1 MSTSGAASGLAALP
15 MPLLD
20 HIDIAGQKQ
29 ATPSNVLIASQ
40 TIYISRI
47 TNDDST
53 RYAIVFE
60 NRQCAAS
67 PVAKADSNAAS
78 PEHHPELCRKVV
90 QLDSRYKGGFTAPR
104 SWQTGKWLGDSV
116 SQGYE
121 WIIHRLVVY
130 HVLRLTSRALHTCLQ
145 GVACE
150 FFFDMPR
157 GDTTGCAQ
165 PRGSWLTA
173 GTQVLGGQETKDPG

>member
-1 MSTSGAASGLAALP
+1 MSQFDYIRQLDMALREPGPAGLAALP

-20 HIDIAGQKQ
+20 NIAGQIQ
-29 ATPSNVLIASQ
+29 AIPSNVLIASQ
-40 TIYISRI
+40 AIYLARI
-47 TNDDST
+47 TSDDST

-67 PVAKADSNAAS
+67 PAAS
-78 PEHHPELCRKVV
+78 PEHHPELCHKVV

-165 PRGSWLTA
+165 PRG
-173 GTQVLGGQETKDPG
+173 P